1 VKSLHLA
8 AGKCG
13 GSITGNGVNVAAKQ
27 TTDVDIIIVGG
38 GAIGATLALSLDRLN
53 YRVAL
58 IELRQPVFS
67 SCSPERVIALNA
79 GSRLHLERLGVWEDI
94 AAAGAG
100 VIRHI
105 VVAEPGNRGWV
116 DMHAAEVR
124 SQQAGRQIEALGH
137 VVEMGPMLE
146 PIYRQLEAS
155 SVQLCLP
162 ASVQGIRIED
172 DTVEVALHQDGV
184 ARSIRASLLVG
195 ADGTNSQIR
204 RLAGITTRGWD
215 YNRFG
220 IVASVRCQRQ
230 HDETAFEC
238 FRSAGPLAFL
248 PLADG
253 RYSIVWAVQPGE
265 ASQLLGMDDTG
276 FLYALQRAAGDELL
290 NNTGAVVETS
300 ARASFPL
307 ELTFASRFAASRVA
321 LVGNAAHT
329 VHPVAGQG
337 MNLGL
342 RDVEVLVHELDS
354 ELGHRDPGQSILM
367 QAYAEQRRLD
377 ALSVAGFTEA
387 MVCGFGASLPGA
399 KWLRGRGLDAMQSW
413 PSLKDILLGHAAGL
427 AQRSGHVDPNKL
439 ADKQTAEAQR

>member
-1 VKSLHLA
+1 MADKL
-8 AGKCG
+8 
-13 GSITGNGVNVAAKQ
+13 

-38 GAIGATLALSLDRLN
+38 GAVGASLALSLERLD
-53 YRVAL
+53 YRVTL

-67 SCSPERVIALNA
+67 STSPERVIALNA
-79 GSRLHLERLGVWEDI
+79 GSRLHLERLGLWEDI
-94 AAAGAG
+94 AAAGTG
-100 VIRHI
+100 IIRHI
-105 VVAEPGNRGWV
+105 NVAEPGNQGHV
-116 DMHAAEVR
+116 DMDATEIQPQWKNR
-124 SQQAGRQIEALGH
+124 LEALGH

-162 ASVQGIRIED
+162 ASVQGIRLD
-172 DTVEVALHQDGV
+172 DDMVEVSLHQDGL
-184 ARSIRASLLVG
+184 ARCIRASLLVG

-204 RLAGITTRGWD
+204 RMAGITTHGWD

-220 IVASVRCQRQ
+220 IVASVRCQRP
-230 HDETAFEC
+230 HDQTAFEC

-265 ASQLLGMDDTG
+265 ASQLLNMDDEG
-276 FLYALQRAAGDELL
+276 FIYALQRAAGDELL
-290 NNTGAVVETS
+290 SNTGAVVETS
-300 ARASFPL
+300 ARAAFPL
-307 ELTFASRFAASRVA
+307 ELTFASRFSASRVA

-342 RDVEVLVHELDS
+342 RDVEVLVQELDS
-354 ELGHRDPGQSILM
+354 ELGHRDPGQPILLE
-367 QAYAEQRRLD
+367 AYAEQRRLD

-399 KWLRGRGLDAMQSW
+399 KWLRGKGLDAMQSW
-413 PSLKDILLGHAAGL
+413 PGLKDMLLGHAAGL
-427 AQRSGHVDPNKL
+427 AQHSAHAEP
-439 ADKQTAEAQR
+439 DKPAMEAQQ